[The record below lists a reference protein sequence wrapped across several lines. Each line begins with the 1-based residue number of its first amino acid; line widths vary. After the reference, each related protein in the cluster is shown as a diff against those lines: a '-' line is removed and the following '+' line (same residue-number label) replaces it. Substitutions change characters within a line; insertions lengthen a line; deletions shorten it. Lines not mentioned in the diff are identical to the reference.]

1 MARKQPKQIPQMTVA
16 QFEAAFPNEDA
27 CDAYL
32 VARRWPNGIIC
43 PRCGSDRPY
52 ELKTMKFKW
61 ECPDCSP
68 GGYRFSNI
76 AGTIFENTNVD
87 LRVWYRVIHLLLTSK
102 KGMSARQI
110 HRYIGFGSY
119 KTAWY
124 MCHRIRAALV
134 EKDFDKL
141 GGVVEV
147 DETFIGGKAKNKHLG
162 KGRGDPGR
170 GGLGSGKVPVVG
182 AVSRK
187 GNVVAR
193 VIDTVSGDVLTKFVM
208 DAVSSKVSLLVTD
221 EWIGYHHVKKLYPHE
236 VIKHTKGEYVVGAVH
251 TNTIEGFWSIL
262 KRGIVGSYHKVSK
275 KYLPLY
281 VAEFQFRYNN
291 RHNPDIFGTAIA
303 VC

>member
-16 QFEAAFPNEDA
+16 QFESAFPDEDA

-32 VARRWPNGIIC
+32 VARRWPNGVKC

-124 MCHRIRAALV
+124 MCHRIRAALI

-147 DETFIGGKAKNKHLG
+147 DETFIGGKAHNKHG
-162 KGRGDPGR
+162 GRGNGGR
-170 GGLGSGKVPVVG
+170 GGIGSGKIPVVG

-187 GNVVAR
+187 GGVVAR
-193 VIDTVSGDVLTKFVM
+193 VISTVSADVLTKFVM
-208 DAVSSKVSLLVTD
+208 DSVSDKVSLLVTD
-221 EWIGYHHVKKLYPHE
+221 EWTGYRHVKKLYPHQ
-236 VIKHTKGEYVVGAVH
+236 VIKHTAGEYVVGAVH

-281 VAEFQFRYNN
+281 VAEFEFRYNN
-291 RHNPDIFGTAIA
+291 RHNADIFGTAIA
-303 VC
+303 GC